1 MKKIIFL
8 FLTLLLTG
16 CYSYHELSNISL
28 VKGVSIDI
36 EDDNYVLNYVTNDN
50 KILEGKG
57 KSIAEAVKNIAS
69 EKNLYIGHITTCI
82 IGESAAKKGLNK
94 IIDFFL
100 RSPSSKKT
108 FELMITKDKAK
119 DILNKHS
126 PNNNSYL
133 VDRTLLSFIKDI
145 KDEGIEPTIN
155 GINKEAK
162 IDNIALFKDDKFIKW
177 KNDEINELA
186 LLLNQSKYET
196 NIITKNGNISFKM
209 NDIKIKKS
217 FNNTFTYEIV
227 GKTTI
232 DEMTSNYDLTNSE
245 YIKSLEKILID
256 SLKTKLDKIIYDL
269 KKDNLD
275 YLGIGN
281 YIYKN
286 NYNKWLKIKDNYL
299 SKIDVKF
306 EIKPN
311 LLKEENRNKGINN
324 E

>member
-1 MKKIIFL
+1 
-8 FLTLLLTG
+8 
-16 CYSYHELSNISL
+16 
-28 VKGVSIDI
+28 
-36 EDDNYVLNYVTNDN
+36 
-50 KILEGKG
+50 
-57 KSIAEAVKNIAS
+57 
-69 EKNLYIGHITTCI
+69 
-82 IGESAAKKGLNK
+82 
-94 IIDFFL
+94 
-100 RSPSSKKT
+100 
-108 FELMITKDKAK
+108 MITKDKAK

-232 DEMTSNYDLTNSE
+232 DEMTSNYDLTNSKD
-245 YIKSLEKILID
+245 IKVFITTSINKNKNKKETED
-256 SLKTKLDKIIYDL
+256 
-269 KKDNLD
+269 KDNNNNNRTILV
-275 YLGIGN
+275 YHKN
-281 YIYKN
+281 Y
-286 NYNKWLKIKDNYL
+286 
-299 SKIDVKF
+299 
-306 EIKPN
+306 
-311 LLKEENRNKGINN
+311 
-324 E
+324 

>member
-1 MKKIIFL
+1 
-8 FLTLLLTG
+8 
-16 CYSYHELSNISL
+16 
-28 VKGVSIDI
+28 
-36 EDDNYVLNYVTNDN
+36 
-50 KILEGKG
+50 
-57 KSIAEAVKNIAS
+57 
-69 EKNLYIGHITTCI
+69 
-82 IGESAAKKGLNK
+82 
-94 IIDFFL
+94 
-100 RSPSSKKT
+100 
-108 FELMITKDKAK
+108 MITKDKAK

-232 DEMTSNYDLTNSE
+232 DEMTSNYDLTNSKD
-245 YIKSLEKILID
+245 IKSLEKILID

-299 SKIDVKF
+299 SKINQ
-306 EIKPN
+306 IY
-311 LLKEENRNKGINN
+311 
-324 E
+324 